1 MKKSSKLLF
10 SATIC
15 LLLTVILAATAFA
28 ARKLGD
34 VDNREGITVDD
45 ARQVLRFAVNLD
57 KPANDEIKA
66 AADLNRDGKI
76 DVNDARGILR
86 ISVKLDP
93 TPNEDAVIKPQC
105 THNWQ
110 LKPVMQ
116 NKNWSTGKHIKT
128 CTKCGATTGVEEACT
143 LGAKV
148 WPNGEPNCE
157 GAARYY
163 QECSVCHGKK
173 QDTVKKLPHKFVE
186 QTDEKGNYINVKITK
201 EANCTEA
208 GTKTITC
215 ILCNKKT
222 KDVVIPAKG
231 HTIPDRV
238 LKENETVKCDVCGQ
252 ELKPAKFDFDK
263 NEFNIFA
270 SGKYYYEGYAKT
282 LNGYYSNGT
291 PRYETSDIIF
301 AVNPGKS
308 IYMQM
313 PFDGNEIGYLAYVDK
328 NLLGKEV
335 ERKYFHTLYEG
346 TNYYFDISNLKSLMS
361 ALPDGGDSSVDE
373 IDFPSPKDPEYNT
386 KLDNVKLTDADMS
399 LVVYQGKVCT
409 RFTFTTDDSILRV
422 FMDGQKLLLIE
433 KCDPVKTDKNGAP
446 LVIDATYFT
455 MITADIPEFMRTATG
470 KNSKILSGLAG
481 LLEFANY
488 IGITES

>member
-28 ARKLGD
+28 ARKLGN

-93 TPNEDAVIKPQC
+93 APTEDAVIKPQC

-128 CTKCGATTGVEEACT
+128 CTKCGATTGVEEKCT
-143 LGAKV
+143 LGQKV
-148 WPNGEPNCE
+148 WIDGEPNCE
-157 GAARYY
+157 RAAKFY

-186 QTDEKGNYINVKITK
+186 QTDSHGNYTNVKITK
-201 EANCTEA
+201 NATCTET

-215 ILCNKKT
+215 VLCNKRT

-252 ELKPAKFDFDK
+252 ELKPAKFDFEN

-282 LNGYYSNGT
+282 LNGYYSNGN

-373 IDFPSPKDPEYNT
+373 IDFPSPKNPEYNT
-386 KLDNVKLTDADMS
+386 KLDNVKLTEENMS

-409 RFTFTTDDSILRV
+409 RFTFNSDDSILRV

-433 KCDPVKTDKNGAP
+433 KCDPKETDKNDAP

-455 MITADIPEFMRTATG
+455 KITADIPEFMRTATG